1 MEGGRKLTKGEEGV
15 NRENKGVSERGR
27 GRELIKGEKVEIRE
41 NKKRVIEGGS
51 RKRIDV
57 FISVF

>member
-1 MEGGRKLTKGEEGV
+1 M
-15 NRENKGVSERGR
+15 SERGR

-57 FISVF
+57 FISVFLDFAIRPK